1 MGVSSSGLSEEALLE
16 EEEEEDVSA
25 TEEDAA
31 VEEEADAEEEE
42 KGSFELMAVTQA
54 RRQTKRDHRWKKDR
68 RKVKKK
74 NPFPF
79 FFPFRNNSSFFQ
91 IGLL

>member
-1 MGVSSSGLSEEALLE
+1 MSEEALL

-25 TEEDAA
+25 TEE
-31 VEEEADAEEEE
+31 ADAEEEE
-42 KGSFELMAVTQA
+42 EGSFELMAVTQA

-74 NPFPF
+74 TFSF
-79 FFPFRNNSSFFQ
+79 LFLKNSSFFQ
-91 IGLL
+91 IGLNVVGIFE